1 MTFQFAKHR
10 SAVLRFKWGLFLI
23 PAAVAVF
30 FCFLYCAP
38 ARFAPAEF
46 ANRLESMSFDWRVRW
61 SARMAPTTAT
71 NLGAVFISDASI
83 GVISDGSLGFQYG
96 LYWPR
101 HLYGRVVR
109 ELSRQGAAAV
119 GFDIAFG
126 ETRQDHAALF
136 LRDGRRIGS
145 DEFFA
150 REIKSA
156 GNVILAAAR
165 GFPPTALFR
174 TNAIQMGDITAEVER
189 DGILRRARAFL
200 DYRIWH
206 PLIVEAAH
214 LEGVD
219 LVTVRRNASGEF
231 TCRTNGATVQ
241 LPFALATDAKGYFD
255 AAGFM
260 TEVLHEQSADPSL
273 GRAPAYV
280 DARVWNMG
288 IALAAR
294 ALGLDLEH
302 AEVTPGR
309 IILRGRAGIHRE
321 IPVDADGRF
330 VIDWSIPINDP
341 GVVST
346 SFEALLA
353 RDILRENGMT
363 NETPDLFKGRLV
375 MVGSTATG
383 NDLRDKVATSLEKET
398 FGISQHWNV
407 ANALMMD
414 RLIRPVPVPVAL
426 GLILAM
432 SLISAW
438 LTWRLRMLWASF
450 MVLMLMIVE
459 LAVALALFVQMRI
472 WVPVVLPVF
481 GGLLTTH
488 LCMVT
493 YRVIF
498 EERERRRVRSVFSR
512 LVSPEVVNELLNAES
527 LSLGGA
533 SRRMTI
539 FFADVRGFTEITDA
553 HQARAAEFVRVRQFQ
568 EREARQYFDAQARE
582 MLMTVNLYLS
592 VVADIIKKHNGTLD
606 KYIGD
611 CVMAFWGAPTVY
623 PDHAVRAVRAAIEIQ
638 RAIFKLNETRA
649 EENRKRETDNA
660 AGRPHQDPLTLLDMG
675 TGLNTGVAT
684 VGLMGSDQHILNY
697 TVFGREVNVASRLEG
712 VSGRSRIII
721 SASTHADLLTGD
733 PVLAATCR
741 EQSPVVVKGIR
752 EPVRI
757 YEVPW
762 RQDALMAQV

>member
-1 MTFQFAKHR
+1 MR
-10 SAVLRFKWGLFLI
+10 IKWALILI
-23 PAAVAVF
+23 PAAVAGF
-30 FCFLYCAP
+30 FCFLQLAP
-38 ARFAPAEF
+38 ARFAPAEI
-46 ANRLESMSFDWRVRW
+46 ANRLEWMTFDWRVRW
-61 SARMAPTTAT
+61 AAQMAPTTAT

-83 GVISDGSLGFQYG
+83 GVVSDGSLGFQYG

-101 HLYGRVVR
+101 HLYGRLVR

-119 GFDIAFG
+119 GFDITFG
-126 ETRQDHAALF
+126 ETRPDHAAL
-136 LRDGRRIGS
+136 LLPDGRKIGS

-174 TNAIQMGDITAEVER
+174 TNASLMGDITAEVEG
-189 DGILRRARAFL
+189 DGILRRARAFWE
-200 DYRIWH
+200 YRIWH
-206 PLIVEAAH
+206 PAIVRAAH

-219 LVTVRRNASGEF
+219 LLTVRRNALGEF
-231 TCRTNGATVQ
+231 TCKKNGETMG
-241 LPFALATDAKGYFD
+241 LPFALDTDAKGSFD
-255 AAGFM
+255 VARFMAG
-260 TEVLHEQSADPSL
+260 VLQEKPDDPPP
-273 GRAPAYV
+273 GRAPAFV

-288 IALAAR
+288 ITLAAR
-294 ALGLDLEH
+294 TLGLDLDH

-309 IILRGRAGIHRE
+309 IILRGPGGIQRE
-321 IPVDADGRF
+321 IPVDAEGRF
-330 VIDWSIPINDP
+330 VIDWCIPVNDP

-353 RDILRENGMT
+353 RDILREAGMT
-363 NETPDLFKGRLV
+363 NETPDVFKGRLV

-407 ANALMMD
+407 ANALLMN
-414 RLIRPVPVPVAL
+414 RLVRPVPVPAAL
-426 GLILAM
+426 GLILAL
-432 SLISAW
+432 SLVSAW
-438 LTWRLRMLWASF
+438 LTWRLRVLWASF
-450 MVLMLMIVE
+450 LVLVLMTGE
-459 LAVALALFVQMRI
+459 LAVAFSLFVQMRI
-472 WVPVVLPVF
+472 WVPIVLPVF

-493 YRVIF
+493 YRVMF
-498 EERERRRVRSVFSR
+498 EQQERRRVRSVFSR
-512 LVSPEVVNELLNAES
+512 LVSPDVVNELLNAEH

-533 SRRMTI
+533 SRRITI
-539 FFADVRGFTEITDA
+539 FFADVRCFTELTDA
-553 HQARAAEFVRVRQFQ
+553 HQARAAEYVRTRQLP
-568 EREARQYFDAQARE
+568 EREATLYFDGQARE

-611 CVMAFWGAPTVY
+611 CVMAFWGAPAAC
-623 PDHAVRAVRAAIEIQ
+623 PDHAVRAVRAAIETQ
-638 RAIFKLNETRA
+638 RAIHQLNETRA
-649 EENRKRETDNA
+649 EENRKREADNA
-660 AGRPHQDPLTLLDMG
+660 AGRPFQAPLPLLEMG

-684 VGLMGSDQHILNY
+684 VGLMGSDKHILNY

-712 VSGRSRIII
+712 VSGRCRIIV
-721 SASTHADLLTGD
+721 SASTHADLVAGD
-733 PVLAATCR
+733 PVLAAACK
-741 EQSPVVVKGIR
+741 EQSPVTAKGIR

-757 YEVPW
+757 YDVPW
-762 RQDALMAQV
+762 RETVGIDNG

>member
-1 MTFQFAKHR
+1 MISLPAKHR
-10 SAVLRFKWGLFLI
+10 SAVLRFKWGLILI
-23 PAAVAVF
+23 PAVVAGF
-30 FCFLYCAP
+30 FCILQLAP
-38 ARFAPAEF
+38 AAFAPVEF
-46 ANRLESMSFDWRVRW
+46 VNRLESMSFDWRMRRA
-61 SARMAPTTAT
+61 ARMAPTTAT

-101 HLYGRVVR
+101 YLYGRVVR
-109 ELSRQGAAAV
+109 ELSRQGATAV

-126 ETRQDHAALF
+126 EPRTDHATL
-136 LRDGRRIGS
+136 LLPDGRRIDS
-145 DEFFA
+145 DQFFA
-150 REIKSA
+150 REIKNA

-165 GFPPTALFR
+165 GYPPAALFR
-174 TNAIQMGDITAEVER
+174 TNASQMGDITAEVER
-189 DGILRRARAFL
+189 DGILRRARAFW

-206 PLIVEAAH
+206 PRIVEAAH

-219 LVTVRRNASGEF
+219 LLTVRRNAAGEF
-231 TCRTNGATVQ
+231 TCRKNGETLR
-241 LPFALATDAKGYFD
+241 LPFPLATDANGTFD
-255 AAGFM
+255 VARFM
-260 TEVLHEQSADPSL
+260 VGVLHEESANPPP
-273 GRAPAYV
+273 GRAPAFV
-280 DARVWNMG
+280 DVRVWNMG
-288 IALAAR
+288 ITLAAR
-294 ALGLDLEH
+294 ALGLDLDH
-302 AEVTPGR
+302 PEVTPGR
-309 IILRGRAGIHRE
+309 IVLRGPAGIHRV
-321 IPVDADGRF
+321 IPVDAEERF

-341 GVVST
+341 SVVST

-353 RDILRENGMT
+353 RDLMREYGLT

-407 ANALMMD
+407 ANALLMD
-414 RLIRPVPVPVAL
+414 RLIRPVPVPAAL
-426 GLILAM
+426 GLILVM
-432 SLISAW
+432 SIISAW
-438 LTWRLRMLWASF
+438 LTWRLRVLWASF
-450 MVLMLMIVE
+450 LVLVLIAAE
-459 LAVALALFVQMRI
+459 LAAALSLFVQMRI
-472 WVPVVLPVF
+472 WVPIVLPVF

-498 EERERRRVRSVFSR
+498 EQQERRRVRSVFSR
-512 LVSPEVVNELLNAES
+512 LVSPDVVNELLNAER

-533 SRRMTI
+533 SRRITI

-553 HQARAAEFVRVRQFQ
+553 HQAQAAEYVRARQFQ
-568 EREARQYFDAQARE
+568 EREATLYFDAQARE

-592 VVADIIKKHNGTLD
+592 VVADIIKQHNGTLD

-611 CVMAFWGAPTVY
+611 CVMAFWGAPAAY

-638 RAIFKLNETRA
+638 RAIHRLNETRA
-649 EENRKRETDNA
+649 EENRKRTDDNA
-660 AGRPHQDPLTLLDMG
+660 AGRPHQDPLPILDMG

-684 VGLMGSDQHILNY
+684 VGLMGSDKHILNY

-733 PVLAATCR
+733 PALAATCI
-741 EQSPVVVKGIR
+741 EQPPVVAKGIR
-752 EPVRI
+752 DPVRI

-762 RQDALMAQV
+762 REGGGGHR

>member
-1 MTFQFAKHR
+1 MTSQPAKHR
-10 SAVLRFKWGLFLI
+10 SAVLRFKWGLVVI
-23 PAAVAVF
+23 PVVVAGF
-30 FCFLYCAP
+30 FCFLQLAP
-38 ARFAPAEF
+38 ARFAPVEF
-46 ANRLESMSFDWRVRW
+46 ANRLEWMSFDWRVRW
-61 SARMAPTTAT
+61 AARMAPVTAT

-109 ELSRQGAAAV
+109 ELSRQGATAV

-126 ETRQDHAALF
+126 DTRPDHAAL
-136 LRDGRRIGS
+136 LLPDGRRIGS
-145 DEFFA
+145 DAFFA

-156 GNVILAAAR
+156 GNVVLAAAR
-165 GFPPTALFR
+165 GFPATELFR
-174 TNAIQMGDITAEVER
+174 TNASQMGDITAEVER
-189 DGILRRARAFL
+189 DGILRRARAFS

-206 PLIVEAAH
+206 PSIVEAAQ

-219 LVTVRRNASGEF
+219 LLTVRRNASGEF
-231 TCRTNGATVQ
+231 TCRRNGAVVP
-241 LPFALATDAKGYFD
+241 LPFALATDANGTFD
-255 AAGFM
+255 VGRFM
-260 TEVLHEQSADPSL
+260 VEVLHEESANPPP
-273 GRAPAYV
+273 GRAPACV

-288 IALAAR
+288 IAMAALG
-294 ALGLDLEH
+294 LGLDLDH
-302 AEVTPGR
+302 AEVVPGR
-309 IILRGRAGIHRE
+309 IILRGPGGIQRV
-321 IPVDADGRF
+321 IPVDGEGRF

-341 GVVST
+341 VLAST

-407 ANALMMD
+407 ANAVLMD
-414 RLIRPVPVPVAL
+414 RVIRPVPVSIAL

-438 LTWRLRMLWASF
+438 LTWRLRVLWASF
-450 MVLMLMIVE
+450 LVLVLMVVE
-459 LAVALALFVQMRI
+459 LAAALSLFVEMRI
-472 WVPVVLPVF
+472 WAPIVLPVF
-481 GGLLTTH
+481 GALFTTH
-488 LCMVT
+488 MCMVT

-498 EERERRRVRSVFSR
+498 EQQERRRVRSVFSR
-512 LVSPEVVNELLNAES
+512 LVSPDVVNELLNAEH

-533 SRRMTI
+533 SRRITI

-553 HQARAAEFVRVRQFQ
+553 HQARAAESARSRQLQ
-568 EREARQYFDAQARE
+568 ERDAADFFDAQARE

-611 CVMAFWGAPTVY
+611 CVMAFWGAPAAY
-623 PDHAVRAVRAAIEIQ
+623 PDHALRAVRAAIEIQ
-638 RAIFKLNETRA
+638 RAIHQLNATRT
-649 EENRKRETDNA
+649 EENRKREADNA
-660 AGRPHQDPLTLLDMG
+660 AGLTHQAPLPILDMG

-684 VGLMGSDQHILNY
+684 VGLMGSDKHILNY

-721 SASTHADLLTGD
+721 SASTHADLLAGD
-733 PVLAATCR
+733 PALAASCV
-741 EQSPVVVKGIR
+741 EQSPVVAKGIR
-752 EPVRI
+752 EPVRV

-762 RQDALMAQV
+762 RQ